1 MLTLL
6 PLALVDLRCVSLVFP
21 QRNYN
26 LFQINLSKIMNDSR
40 IYITFNVLG
49 KQKGLNPPVE
59 LFCTEYGQ
67 PIFEVF
73 INYSAFMLFL

>member
-1 MLTLL
+1 
-6 PLALVDLRCVSLVFP
+6 
-21 QRNYN
+21 
-26 LFQINLSKIMNDSR
+26 MNDSR

-73 INYSAFMLFL
+73 INYSAFMLFLWVYKYMSNVWAQLY